1 VAIGVSAN
9 FGVDRE
15 QFVALVFV
23 VILLTIGIQSGYALP
38 LSRILRV
45 YPVRTVIAGYGRVG
59 SRVAKRMRESGEE
72 LLVVELEG
80 ELAVQGR
87 EEGFE
92 VLLGDIAKREV
103 LEKAHISEARALILA
118 TGNDERALL
127 AAGLAHAHFGQQRIF
142 ARVEEPENMPAF
154 ERAGV
159 IVVNPQVAVADELAQ
174 LAGASPLT
182 NALVDGDTDVS
193 AARVSVTNPMAQGPL
208 QAHNILRGALVV
220 TVKRG
225 RRTVVPTGKTVVLIG
240 DVLTLVGRPEVI
252 ERARAFFEGTG
263 PAR

>member
-1 VAIGVSAN
+1 
-9 FGVDRE
+9 
-15 QFVALVFV
+15 
-23 VILLTIGIQSGYALP
+23 
-38 LSRILRV
+38 
-45 YPVRTVIAGYGRVG
+45 
-59 SRVAKRMRESGEE
+59 
-72 LLVVELEG
+72 
-80 ELAVQGR
+80 
-87 EEGFE
+87 
-92 VLLGDIAKREV
+92 
-103 LEKAHISEARALILA
+103 
-118 TGNDERALL
+118 
-127 AAGLAHAHFGQQRIF
+127 
-142 ARVEEPENMPAF
+142 
-154 ERAGV
+154 
-159 IVVNPQVAVADELAQ
+159 NPQVAVADELAQ